1 MSMLNQAGGTVI
13 VPPSD
18 TSHFLTREEQ
28 VHFTDYEKSE
38 RRKELARKR
47 AKAAAK

>member
-1 MSMLNQAGGTVI
+1 MLNQAGGTVI

-18 TSHFLTREEQ
+18 TSHFYTREEQ

>member
-1 MSMLNQAGGTVI
+1 MSMLNQVDGTLV

-18 TSHFLTREEQ
+18 TSHFYTREEQ
-28 VHFTDYEKSE
+28 VHFTDHEKSE